1 MPFTAQFIFTNQIV
15 DLPCRGCKDILCK
28 AFRQHKDFPSEI
40 WHKAWHQRTDP
51 TARDRPGD
59 VWTCLRLPWPD
70 RRTSSL
76 QPTEAAFAPA
86 VPGSHVG
93 QARMVQPLVS
103 CRRPTHRSLLRR
115 GVPSARSH
123 RMANEF
129 GPLRRHRR
137 CPDALRSSADR
148 DEAGVDARRLGAR
161 RNRELRAVSAGGD
174 DRPATP
180 SNM

>member
-1 MPFTAQFIFTNQIV
+1 
-15 DLPCRGCKDILCK
+15 
-28 AFRQHKDFPSEI
+28 
-40 WHKAWHQRTDP
+40 
-51 TARDRPGD
+51 
-59 VWTCLRLPWPD
+59 
-70 RRTSSL
+70 
-76 QPTEAAFAPA
+76 
-86 VPGSHVG
+86 
-93 QARMVQPLVS
+93 
-103 CRRPTHRSLLRR
+103 
-115 GVPSARSH
+115 
-123 RMANEF
+123 MANEF